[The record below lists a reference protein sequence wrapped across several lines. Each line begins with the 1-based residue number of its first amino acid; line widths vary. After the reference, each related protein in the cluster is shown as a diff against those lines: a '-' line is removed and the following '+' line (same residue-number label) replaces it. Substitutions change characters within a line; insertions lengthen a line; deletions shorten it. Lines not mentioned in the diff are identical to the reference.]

1 MNFLGV
7 FDYPMMDTNCTRRV
21 PSATPLQSLTMMN
34 DQFILDSA
42 GYLAARAGE
51 MAQSDAAARKI
62 EAAYLLALSRKPT
75 AAEIRL
81 GEEYLRR
88 QQEIYLNANEP
99 APKAAAKSF
108 AGLAQMLLSS
118 NEFLYVD

>member
-1 MNFLGV
+1 
-7 FDYPMMDTNCTRRV
+7 
-21 PSATPLQSLTMMN
+21 MMN

-42 GYLAARAGE
+42 SYLAARAGE
-51 MAQSDAAARKI
+51 MAQSDASAARKI
-62 EAAYLLALSRKPT
+62 EAAYLLTLSRKPT
-75 AAEIRL
+75 AAEIKL

-99 APKAAAKSF
+99 LEKAATKSF
-108 AGLAQMLLSS
+108 ASLAQMLLSS